1 MRGAGQDAIPG
12 ARAFAIIFTTVLIN
26 MIGFGIIIPVMPQ
39 LIMEVTGQD
48 LAHAAKWG
56 GVLSLVYAFMQFF
69 MMPVMGALSDRYGRR
84 PIILGSLAA
93 FSIDFLLM
101 AVAPT
106 LAFLLA
112 ARVIAGAFAATFSTA
127 NAYIA
132 DITPADKRAAR
143 FGVMG
148 AAFGLGFIIG
158 PGVGGLLGDAFG
170 PRAPFYAVAS
180 LGLINFAL
188 GWFLL
193 PETLDAAHRRAFD
206 WRRANALGNAAQ
218 LAKYPALV
226 PIAVAVFFAQLGH
239 WTFPSVWSYFAQAR
253 FDWGPREI
261 GYSLMAVGFSAAL
274 VQGGLTKHAV
284 AALGERRAALT
295 GFAIGAVA
303 YLGYGFADQGWMIY
317 LLIAF
322 GALGGFAQPALQAI
336 MSRAMPA
343 NAQGELQGMV
353 GALQGL
359 SMIIGPYVMT
369 QVFAAFIAPG
379 EPLTLAGVTLL
390 PDGAPFR
397 FPGASFVLA
406 SCLTAISL
414 VILVFAFQKMERA
427 APAAQSSAA
436 E

>member
-1 MRGAGQDAIPG
+1 
-12 ARAFAIIFTTVLIN
+12 
-26 MIGFGIIIPVMPQ
+26 
-39 LIMEVTGQD
+39 
-48 LAHAAKWG
+48 
-56 GVLSLVYAFMQFF
+56 
-69 MMPVMGALSDRYGRR
+69 
-84 PIILGSLAA
+84 
-93 FSIDFLLM
+93 
-101 AVAPT
+101 
-106 LAFLLA
+106 
-112 ARVIAGAFAATFSTA
+112 
-127 NAYIA
+127 
-132 DITPADKRAAR
+132 
-143 FGVMG
+143 
-148 AAFGLGFIIG
+148 
-158 PGVGGLLGDAFG
+158 
-170 PRAPFYAVAS
+170 
-180 LGLINFAL
+180 
-188 GWFLL
+188 
-193 PETLDAAHRRAFD
+193 
-206 WRRANALGNAAQ
+206 
-218 LAKYPALV
+218 
-226 PIAVAVFFAQLGH
+226 
-239 WTFPSVWSYFAQAR
+239 
-253 FDWGPREI
+253 
-261 GYSLMAVGFSAAL
+261 